1 MKNLKQKLKHN
12 FFYNLLLEMKKEIT
26 NIFINTGISEKTE
39 SNNRVYSF
47 RFDTPPIVIKNKAN
61 LKIANISHVGSGH
74 STGII
79 IIRIDGIMSD
89 NNRYLGNDGATPT
102 IIATTL
108 DNNRNYTE
116 ENDIPLIKQ
125 TINSIKL
132 IPNIMFM
139 NNGLASITIVGGS
152 GYTNGT
158 YDLIFSGGTFNAT
171 YGGTHARATATI
183 SGNAIS
189 SVNITYRG
197 FGYLTAPTITL
208 PASAGAGTS
217 GTLTAVLTTDNSCA
231 AIYEFIPNT
240 LNFCISLKI
249 EEEVNE

>member
-1 MKNLKQKLKHN
+1 
-12 FFYNLLLEMKKEIT
+12 MKKDIT
-26 NIFINTGISEKTE
+26 NIFINTGIADKNET
-39 SNNRVYSF
+39 NGRVYSF
-47 RFDTPPIVIKNKAN
+47 KYDTPPIVIKNKAN
-61 LKIANISHVGSGH
+61 LKIANISHVGIGH
-74 STGII
+74 SDGIVMVK
-79 IIRIDGIMSD
+79 IDGIMSD
-89 NNRYLGNDGATPT
+89 NSKYLAIDGATPT
-102 IIATTL
+102 IIATTFQST
-108 DNNRNYTE
+108 RNYTE

-139 NNGLASITIVGGS
+139 NNGLASITIVAGS

-158 YDLIFSGGTFNAT
+158 YDLSFTGGTFNTT

-183 SGNAIS
+183 SGNAIT
-189 SVNITYRG
+189 SVNITYKG

-208 PASAGAGTS
+208 PTSAGAGTGS
-217 GTLTAVLTTDNSCA
+217 LTAVLTTDNSCP

-240 LNFCISLKI
+240 LNFCMSLKI

>member
-1 MKNLKQKLKHN
+1 
-12 FFYNLLLEMKKEIT
+12 MKKDIT
-26 NIFINTGISEKTE
+26 NIFINSAIAEKNET
-39 SNNRVYSF
+39 NNRVYSF
-47 RFDTPPIVIKNKAN
+47 RYDTPPIIIKNKAN

-74 STGII
+74 STGIVM
-79 IIRIDGIMSD
+79 IRIDGVMSD
-89 NNRYLGNDGATPT
+89 NSKYLANDGATPT

-139 NNGLASITIVGGS
+139 NNGLASITIVAGS

-183 SGNAIS
+183 TSNAIS

-197 FGYLTAPTITL
+197 FGYLTAPTISL
-208 PASAGAGTS
+208 PTSAGAGS
-217 GTLTAVLTTDNSCA
+217 GSLTGVLTTDNSCP
-231 AIYEFIPNT
+231 AIYDFIPNT

-249 EEEVNE
+249 EEETNE